1 MRRRCHQQS
10 QLTLHAAIEVML
22 EETQRTEQPLFA
34 AIALPPAYPTCF
46 AVTPPPEASCV
57 QNLAT

>member
-22 EETQRTEQPLFA
+22 EETQRTEQPLSA
-34 AIALPPAYPTCF
+34 AIALPPADLTCF

-57 QNLAT
+57 QSLAT